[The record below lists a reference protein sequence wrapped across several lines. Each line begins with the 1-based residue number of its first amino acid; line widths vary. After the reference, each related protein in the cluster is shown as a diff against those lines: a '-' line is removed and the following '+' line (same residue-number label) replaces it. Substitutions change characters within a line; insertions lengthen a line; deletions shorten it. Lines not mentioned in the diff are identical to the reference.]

1 MATTQSVKFYTLN
14 YSELKTYLY
23 IMLFVAGNLILPQ
36 LCHLM
41 PQGGL
46 MWLPIYFFTL
56 IAAYKYGWK
65 VGLITAIASPIVNNL
80 LFGMPGDAMLPIILV
95 KSILLVAA
103 ACIATKVFKHF
114 NLLTVAAVVLAYQIV
129 GSIIEWGMTSSFSAA
144 LQDLTIGL
152 PGILLQIVAGY
163 WIIKKLA

>member
-103 ACIATKVFKHF
+103 ACIATKVFKNF

>member
-103 ACIATKVFKHF
+103 ACIATKVFKYF